1 MKDIK
6 KGLSTSEV
14 ALSREKY
21 GANKLSCEKKKSF
34 FKSFFQNLSDP
45 IIRVLIVAL
54 FLNIIFM
61 FPNINWF
68 EAGGIAMSIL
78 IATLVSTLS
87 EFSSDNAFEKLKAQS
102 ENTLCRVRRDGSIT
116 EIPVEEIVVGD
127 ILILSSG
134 ERAGADMVIYEG
146 SVTVDE
152 SALTGESTEI
162 KKIAKSKA
170 EAERENTVL
179 KGSLI
184 LSGVAECEI
193 IAVGQNTYYG
203 RVASELGQN
212 TRPSPLKHRLGAL
225 AKSISILGYIA
236 SALIAFAYLFNVF
249 FIDSHMNM
257 GEVLLKLQDA
267 KLVLSSLLSA
277 LTLAVS
283 IIVVA
288 VPEGLPMM
296 ITVVLSSNMKKMIG
310 DGVIV
315 RKLVG
320 IETSGSLNILFTD
333 KTGTLTEGKLK
344 TKAVFDSDGNS
355 YSSIGDMPKNSK
367 YKKYLTLCA
376 YFCNSASYNGKRAI
390 GSDATDRAVLEF
402 IKNDHPNAQMLSKE
416 PFDSTKKYMSTQ
428 IQCEGEKITL
438 FKGAPEKLLLA
449 SNSYLSPNGSVCEL
463 KSKEY
468 LYKKL
473 KELTGDSYRVVA
485 LGMKMENSDTALDK
499 IVFIG
504 LIAIRDKIRKEVP
517 SAIKEVLGAGVGVV
531 MITGDNAD
539 TAEAIAKECGI
550 ISSYSK
556 RKTVLT
562 GEQLSKMTDE
572 EIERELPT
580 LAVIARALPSDKS
593 RLVRIAQSA
602 GLVVGMTGDGINDA
616 SSLKSADVGFAMGS
630 GTDVA
635 KEASD
640 IVISNNNFASIVKAI
655 LYGRTIFESIRKF
668 IVFQLTMNLGAVGI
682 SLIGPFIGIENPVTV
697 SQMLWVN
704 IIMDTLGALAFAS
717 EPSEKSF
724 MLQKPKSRDE
734 KIISRPM
741 LSKIIANGIF
751 VLLLCVWFLK
761 SDTVSMILMRGD
773 EKYLLSAFFCMF
785 IFTGIFVCFTSRTSR
800 LNLFAHIRENKS
812 FIFIMLLISVMQ
824 MGFIYFGGDIFRA
837 VPLKAH
843 DLVSVIAISASVVVF
858 DFIRKLFCKFKS
870 YKSRRANKHLV
881 KKKEIGGKTNVTK

>member
-1 MKDIK
+1 MTDIK
-6 KGLSTSEV
+6 KGLCEDEV
-14 ALSREKY
+14 AKSREAH
-21 GANKLSCEKKKSF
+21 GANKLPNEKKRSF

-61 FPNINWF
+61 FPNINYF
-68 EAGGIAMSIL
+68 EVGGIAMSIL

-102 ENTLCRVRRDGSIT
+102 ENSLCHVRRDSTIV
-116 EIPVEEIVVGD
+116 EVPVDELVVGD
-127 ILILSSG
+127 IILLSSG
-134 ERAGADMVIYEG
+134 ERAGADMIIRKG
-146 SVTVDE
+146 SVSVDE
-152 SALTGESTEI
+152 SALTGESAEI
-162 KKIAKSKA
+162 KKLPLTDTKSS
-170 EAERENTVL
+170 RENTVL

-184 LSGVAECEI
+184 LSGTAECEI
-193 IAVGQNTYYG
+193 IEVGQNTYYG
-203 RVASELGQN
+203 KVASELTQS

-236 SALIAFAYLFNVF
+236 SALIALAYLFNVF
-249 FIDSHMNM
+249 FIDSHMDM
-257 GEVLLKLQDA
+257 AQVILKA
-267 KLVLSSLLSA
+267 KDIKFVLSSLLSA

-296 ITVVLSSNMKKMIG
+296 ITVVLSSNMKKMIK
-310 DGVIV
+310 DSVIV

-333 KTGTLTEGKLK
+333 KTGTLTEGALK
-344 TKAVFDSDGNS
+344 AKGIYDAQGNTYATVSD
-355 YSSIGDMPKNSK
+355 IKNSPEYRK
-367 YKKYLTLCA
+367 FLTMCA
-376 YFCNSASYNGKRAI
+376 LYCNSATLNGKRVI
-390 GSDATDRAVLEF
+390 GSDATDRAVMELV
-402 IKNDHPNAQMLSKE
+402 KNEKPSAELLGKN
-416 PFDSTKKYMSTQ
+416 PFDSTKKYMSVSVKSTD
-428 IQCEGEKITL
+428 GKL
-438 FKGAPEKLLLA
+438 SFFKGAPEKLLLT
-449 SNSYLSPNGSVCEL
+449 SDTYLAPDGSIKAL
-463 KSKEY
+463 KNKEY

-473 KELTGDSYRVVA
+473 KELTSASYRVVA
-485 LGMKMENSDTALDK
+485 LAMKIGADDSLEKTT
-499 IVFIG
+499 FIG
-504 LIAIRDKIRKEVP
+504 FIAIRDKIRKDVYG
-517 SAIKEVLGAGVGVV
+517 AIKEVIGAGVGVV

-539 TAEAIAKECGI
+539 TATAIAKECGI
-550 ISSYSK
+550 ISAYSG

-562 GEQLSKMTDE
+562 GEQLAAMTDDE
-572 EIERELPT
+572 VSKELPN

-593 RLVRIAQSA
+593 RLVKIAQSQ

-640 IVISNNNFASIVKAI
+640 IVISDNNFASIVKAI

-697 SQMLWVN
+697 SQMLWIN

-717 EPSEKSF
+717 EPSERAF
-724 MLQKPKSRDE
+724 MRQSPKSRDE

-741 LSKIIANGIF
+741 LSKIVVNGIF
-751 VLLLCVWFLK
+751 ILLLCVWFLK

-800 LNLFAHIRENKS
+800 LNLFAHLRENKS
-812 FIFIMLLISVMQ
+812 FILIMLLISVMQ
-824 MGFIYFGGDIFRA
+824 MGFIYFGGDVFRA

-843 DLVSVIAISASVVVF
+843 DLLCIIGISSSILAF
-858 DFIRKLFCKFKS
+858 DFLRKIFSKFKS
-870 YKSRRANKHLV
+870 YKSSRANRFLI
-881 KKKEIGGKTNVTK
+881 KKKQIGGKTNVTK

>member
-1 MKDIK
+1 MTDIK
-6 KGLSTSEV
+6 KGLSEGEV
-14 ALSREKY
+14 VLSREKH
-21 GANKLSCEKKKSF
+21 GANKLPSEKKRGF
-34 FKSFFQNLSDP
+34 FKSFLQNLSDP

-61 FPNINWF
+61 FPNINYF
-68 EAGGIAMSIL
+68 EVGGIAMSIL

-102 ENTLCRVRRDGSIT
+102 ENTPCRVRRDGNII
-116 EIPVEEIVVGD
+116 EIPTEEIVVGD
-127 ILILSSG
+127 IILISSG
-134 ERAGADMVIYEG
+134 ERASADMIIRQG

-152 SALTGESTEI
+152 SALTGESAEI
-162 KKIAKSKA
+162 KKLSITDKPN
-170 EAERENTVL
+170 RENTVL

-193 IAVGQNTYYG
+193 TEVGQNTYYG
-203 RVASELGQN
+203 KVATELTQS
-212 TRPSPLKHRLGAL
+212 TRPSPLKHRLSAL

-236 SALIAFAYLFNVF
+236 SALIALAYLFNVF

-257 GEVLLKLQDA
+257 AEVLLKA
-267 KLVLSSLLSA
+267 KDIKFVLSSLLSA

-296 ITVVLSSNMKKMIG
+296 ITVVLSSNMKKMIK
-310 DGVIV
+310 DSVIV

-344 TKAVFDSDGNS
+344 AKGIYDAQGNAYASLSDIARDSQ
-355 YSSIGDMPKNSK
+355 YR
-367 YKKYLTLCA
+367 KYLALCA
-376 YFCNSASYNGKRAI
+376 LYCNSASYNGKRVI
-390 GSDATDRAVLEF
+390 GSDATDRAIMELVKGEKVNAELLD
-402 IKNDHPNAQMLSKE
+402 KN
-416 PFDSTKKYMSTQ
+416 PFDSTKKYMSVSVKS
-428 IQCEGEKITL
+428 GDGKIAF
-438 FKGAPEKLLLA
+438 FKGAPEKLLL
-449 SNSYLSPNGSVCEL
+449 SSDTYLAPDGSVKEL
-463 KSKEY
+463 KNKEY

-473 KELTGDSYRVVA
+473 KELTGASYRVVA
-485 LGMKMENSDTALDK
+485 LGMKISGDEALDK
-499 IVFIG
+499 ITFIG
-504 LIAIRDKIRKEVP
+504 FVAIRDKIRREVYG
-517 SAIKEVLGAGVGVV
+517 AIKEVIGAGVGVV

-539 TAEAIAKECGI
+539 TATAIAKECGI

-562 GEQLSKMTDE
+562 GE
-572 EIERELPT
+572 ELAVMSDAQIAKILPD

-593 RLVRIAQSA
+593 RLVKIAQSE

-640 IVISNNNFASIVKAI
+640 IVISDNNFASVVKAI

-682 SLIGPFIGIENPVTV
+682 SLIGPFIGIENPVTI
-697 SQMLWVN
+697 SQMLWIN

-717 EPSEKSF
+717 EPSERAF

-734 KIISRPM
+734 KIISKPM

-751 VLLLCVWFLK
+751 ILLLCVWFLK

-785 IFTGIFVCFTSRTSR
+785 IFMGIFVCFTSRTSR
-800 LNLFAHIRENKS
+800 LNLLSHIRENKS

-824 MGFIYFGGDIFRA
+824 MGFVYFGGDIFRA

-843 DLVSVIAISASVVVF
+843 DLLCIIAISSSVVAF
-858 DFIRKLFCKFKS
+858 DFIRKIFANFKS
-870 YKSRRANKHLV
+870 YKSKRANKFLV
-881 KKKEIGGKTNVTK
+881 KKKQIGGKTNVTK

>member
-1 MKDIK
+1 MTDIK
-6 KGLSTSEV
+6 KGLSEAEV
-14 ALSREKY
+14 RASCERH
-21 GANKLSCEKKKSF
+21 GANKLPSEKKRGF

-61 FPNINWF
+61 FPNINYF

-102 ENTLCRVRRDGSIT
+102 ENTPCRVRRGGNVI
-116 EIPVEEIVVGD
+116 EIPTESLVVGD
-127 ILILSSG
+127 IILISSG
-134 ERAGADMVIYEG
+134 ERAGADMIIRQG
-146 SVTVDE
+146 NVTVDE

-162 KKIAKSKA
+162 KKIALDGKA
-170 EAERENTVL
+170 QRENTIL

-193 IAVGQNTYYG
+193 IEVGQNTYYG
-203 RVASELGQN
+203 KVAAELTQS

-236 SALIAFAYLFNVF
+236 SALIALAYLFNVF

-257 GEVLLKLQDA
+257 AEVLLKA
-267 KLVLSSLLSA
+267 KDIKFVLSSLLGA

-296 ITVVLSSNMKKMIG
+296 ITVVLSSNMKKMIK
-310 DGVIV
+310 DSVIV

-333 KTGTLTEGKLK
+333 KTGTLTEGTLK
-344 TKAVFDSDGNS
+344 AKEIYDAQGNS
-355 YSSIGDMPKNSK
+355 YSSLSDIKKDLE
-367 YKKYLTLCA
+367 YRKYLSLCA
-376 YFCNSASYNGKRAI
+376 LYCNSASYNGKRVI
-390 GSDATDRAVLEF
+390 GSDATDRAIMELVRGEKINAELLN
-402 IKNDHPNAQMLSKE
+402 KN
-416 PFDSTKKYMSTQ
+416 PFDSTKKYMSVSVK
-428 IQCEGEKITL
+428 CSLGKIAF
-438 FKGAPEKLLLA
+438 FKGAPEKLLL
-449 SNSYLSPNGSVCEL
+449 SSDTYLDADGSVKEL

-473 KELTGDSYRVVA
+473 KQLTSASYRVVA
-485 LGMKMENSDTALDK
+485 LGMKMNGDESLDK
-499 IVFIG
+499 ITFIG
-504 LIAIRDKIRKEVP
+504 FVSIRDKIRREVYG
-517 SAIKEVLGAGVGVV
+517 AIKEVIGAGVGVV

-539 TAEAIAKECGI
+539 TARAIAKECGI

-562 GEQLSKMTDE
+562 GEQLATMTDD
-572 EIERELPT
+572 EIAKTLPS

-593 RLVRIAQSA
+593 RLVRIAQSE

-630 GTDVA
+630 GTEVA

-640 IVISNNNFASIVKAI
+640 IVISDNNFASIVKAI

-697 SQMLWVN
+697 SQMLWIN

-717 EPSEKSF
+717 EPSEKAF

-734 KIISRPM
+734 KIISKPM
-741 LSKIIANGIF
+741 LSKIVANGIF
-751 VLLLCVWFLK
+751 ILLLCVWFLK

-800 LNLFAHIRENKS
+800 LNLLAHLKENKS
-812 FIFIMLLISVMQ
+812 FIFIMLLISFMQ

-843 DLVSVIAISASVVVF
+843 DLLCIIAISSSVVAF
-858 DFIRKLFCKFKS
+858 DFIRKVFGKLKS

-881 KKKEIGGKTNVTK
+881 KKKQIGGKTNVIE